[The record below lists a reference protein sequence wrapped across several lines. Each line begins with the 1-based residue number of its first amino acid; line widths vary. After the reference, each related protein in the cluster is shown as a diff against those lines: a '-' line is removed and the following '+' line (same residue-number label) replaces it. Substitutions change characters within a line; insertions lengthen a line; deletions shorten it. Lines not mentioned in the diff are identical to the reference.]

1 MIQEIVQI
9 QEIDILH
16 IDPLVL
22 DHFHFHAIDVKT
34 HVVDIVIVIQ
44 SSVLIEIHHV
54 QDTLYFLTSVI
65 NSRSPYSSS
74 LRNNR
79 YGFLS
84 TFNSR
89 NRQYFRNS
97 NSLYRL
103 PSRPRS
109 PSASASRR
117 FVNNVQPKSS
127 EIHDNYT
134 ENFLMSKDKFEVDM
148 YITRKTTA
156 ITPSNWFCNLHSH
169 SQIQTDSDLL
179 SRLQI
184 IFLLN
189 SGASILVLI
198 ITTYMMITQMFNFCD
213 HDQHDTSKTLTI
225 ANQSKTQLNINNK
238 RSSIDQP
245 RSAFFTTLVE
255 KNFPFFSF
263 FYCQVISK
271 SQHKTS
277 PTLFNHY
284 TFH

>member
-16 IDPLVL
+16 IDPFVL
-22 DHFHFHAIDVKT
+22 DHFHFHAIHVKT

-44 SSVLIEIHHV
+44 SSILVEINHV

-79 YGFLS
+79 YVFFS
-84 TFNSR
+84 SSNSR

-109 PSASASRR
+109 PSASASGR
-117 FVNNVQPKSS
+117 FVNNVPPNSS

-148 YITRKTTA
+148 YITKKTTA
-156 ITPSNWFCNLHSH
+156 ISPSNWFCNLHIH
-169 SQIQTDSDLL
+169 SQIETDSNLL
-179 SRLQI
+179 SRLQTV
-184 IFLLN
+184 FLLN
-189 SGASILVLI
+189 SVAFIFVLI
-198 ITTYMMITQMFNFCD
+198 ITTYTMITQMFNFCD

-238 RSSIDQP
+238 RSFIDQP
-245 RSAFFTTLVE
+245 RSAFFTTLIE
-255 KNFPFFSF
+255 KNLPFFSF
-263 FYCQVISK
+263 FYCQINSK
-271 SQHKTS
+271 NQHKTS
-277 PTLFNHY
+277 PTLFKHY
-284 TFH
+284 IFH